1 MWHMLFISFVLNG
14 IGDTFIDASTSYATI
29 LVAAC
34 YVSIFTVSY
43 FSFFFI
49 ETPAR
54 RWIDKI
60 KFSKSASTPC
70 KSERNNVDRRKNLVS
85 VKSRSKKNG
94 FMSKG
99 LAWSS
104 V

>member
-1 MWHMLFISFVLNG
+1 MVRRLAPLGQLTYSIYMWHMLFISFVLNG

-60 KFSKSASTPC
+60 KFS
-70 KSERNNVDRRKNLVS
+70 
-85 VKSRSKKNG
+85 
-94 FMSKG
+94 
-99 LAWSS
+99 
-104 V
+104 